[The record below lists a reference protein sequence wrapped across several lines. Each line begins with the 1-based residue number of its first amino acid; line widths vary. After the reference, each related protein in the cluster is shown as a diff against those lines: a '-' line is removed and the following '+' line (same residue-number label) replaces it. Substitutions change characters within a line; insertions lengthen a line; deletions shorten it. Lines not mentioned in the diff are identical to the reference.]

1 MSEDELTMLQR
12 RLDAEWTTLNA
23 IRETLGIANTGPAD
37 STYTSALALGRE
49 AAPQLFDPQFS
60 LIAAAQEPPLVREY
74 RQRAEAKSILD
85 GHPIS
90 PLELL
95 DGDLATDERL
105 LEASSYGSDQL
116 KRSVTSLRRA
126 REWFVERVYS
136 EHKLI
141 SRDVY
146 AAKRPELPIPR
157 RAADNYVEY
166 PLPFDRALRIRIL
179 HPDRPEHTTGA
190 DLVYEVCEEEQR
202 RARVAFVQYKIWDGK
217 SLRFSNSRNLSD
229 QLAKLETVC
238 CKAGLCR
245 APTPVSETPPDS
257 YRLPYCA
264 AFLRPTD
271 RLQRPDAA
279 LISSGVHVP
288 VCVTLT
294 VSLDSVGG
302 RVLRRDPIRGRSV
315 SQKLFEELFSR
326 NMLGSRWLTYDEV
339 KELYRTHGILESD
352 QRIVVHAQEFRMP

>member
-1 MSEDELTMLQR
+1 MSEDELTLSQR
-12 RLDAEWTTLNA
+12 RLDAEWTALNA
-23 IRETLGIANTGPAD
+23 VRETLGIASRSPAD
-37 STYTSALALGRE
+37 STYIDALAIGRE
-49 AAPQLFDPQFS
+49 VAPRLFDPQYS
-60 LIAAAQEPPLVREY
+60 LIAAGQEPPLVREY

-85 GHPIS
+85 KQPIS

-95 DGDLATDERL
+95 DGDLSTDERL
-105 LEASSYGSDQL
+105 LEASGHVSDQL
-116 KRSVTSLRRA
+116 KRSVAALRRA
-126 REWFVERVYS
+126 RTWFEERVYS

-146 AAKRPELPIPR
+146 AAARPELPTPP

-166 PLPFDRALRIRIL
+166 SLPFERALRIRIL
-179 HPDRPEHTTGA
+179 HPDRPEHSTGA
-190 DLVYEVCEEEQR
+190 DLVYEVCDEEQR

-217 SLRFSNSRNLSD
+217 TLRFTDARNLSD
-229 QLAKLETVC
+229 QLARLETVC
-238 CKAGLCR
+238 CKAGLCAASTP
-245 APTPVSETPPDS
+245 APGPPPDS

-294 VSLDSVGG
+294 VSLGSVGG
-302 RVLRRDPIRGRSV
+302 RILRHDPIRGRSV
-315 SQKLFEELFSR
+315 SQRLFEELFSR

-339 KELYRTHGILESD
+339 ERLYRTHGILDSD
-352 QRIVVHAQEFRMP
+352 QRIVIYAQEFKVQ